1 MIFSDGCVL
10 FVAMATRHLIL
21 QSILILNRVIQ
32 EMFFMYDD
40 KRCLYLTIKVAIN
53 LPQNTLKSKI
63 M

>member
-32 EMFFMYDD
+32 EMLFMYDD
-40 KRCLYLTIKVAIN
+40 KRYLYPNIKIAIN